1 MVLEDE
7 TVMSLSPASLLRPIW
22 ALVLYTAVAFGANL
36 AASPAV
42 AFDRQAVEAL
52 REGDMRKLS
61 FHAEPREV
69 PLELVMRDASDVEH
83 TLADWQGKWVV
94 LNFWATWCAPCRHEM
109 PSLDRLEAAF
119 GGDAFAVL
127 PLATGRNPVPAIERF
142 YEETDLVHLPILR
155 DPTQALSRRMGVLGL
170 PVTVILDPAGR
181 EVARLTGDAEWDSDS
196 ARAIFAALL
205 AGG

>member
-1 MVLEDE
+1 
-7 TVMSLSPASLLRPIW
+7 MSLFPAALLRPMR
-22 ALVLYTAVAFGANL
+22 AVFLYTAVALGANL
-36 AASPAV
+36 AAAPAA
-42 AFDRQAVEAL
+42 AFDRAAIEAL
-52 REGDMRKLS
+52 REGDMRKLA

-69 PLELVMRDASDVEH
+69 PLSQVMRDASDAEH
-83 TLADWQGKWVV
+83 SLSDWQGKWVV

-109 PSLDRLEAAF
+109 PALDRLEAEF

-142 YEETDLVHLPILR
+142 YEETDLANLPILR
-155 DPTQALSRRMGVLGL
+155 DPTQALSRQMGVLGL
-170 PVTVILDPAGR
+170 PVTVILDPEGR

-196 ARAIFAALL
+196 ARAIVAALL